1 MLSLRPLSAAFPASP
16 ASAWVRAPRGPR
28 LGRYWRGT
36 WSWGHQDVSLMNRR
50 LGRHH
55 GGHRPTHLPRRPS
68 SAQDETTHDSSGD
81 AAGGSGHVL
90 LSVGIRPR
98 SQSTSGLNLLSFLNR
113 AMSIK
118 MSRTNLLR

>member
-36 WSWGHQDVSLMNRR
+36 WSWGHRDVSLMNRR

-81 AAGGSGHVL
+81 AGRRRGGLGACSA
-90 LSVGIRPR
+90 VGWDSP
-98 SQSTSGLNLLSFLNR
+98 SFSKHFWLKF
-113 AMSIK
+113 AFISE
-118 MSRTNLLR
+118 